1 MVSYLITDPKYYTQD
16 LDQFEK
22 NFTLHARAHKPDF
35 ALLRD
40 KDNKDYKNL
49 SKLFVFLCDSLDVKS
64 FIHSDVDLALSLK
77 AYGVHLPFSL
87 ISHLK
92 KAKENNLFSIVSTHS
107 LQEALQAQ
115 EMGANAITYSPIF
128 DTPNKGKPVGLE
140 KLKEII
146 DKIRINCFSLGGIVS
161 PLHVKECL
169 HVNPY
174 GFASIRY
181 FTRR

>member
-1 MVSYLITDPKYYTQD
+1 MTSYLITDSRYYGKTPKE
-16 LDQFEK
+16 LEE
-22 NFTLHARAHKPDF
+22 NLSLHATKHKPTF

-40 KDNKDYKNL
+40 KKSDIYKEL
-49 SKLFVFLCDSLDVKS
+49 AEVFVPLCKSLHVKS
-64 FIHSDVDLALSLK
+64 FLHVDVDLAIFLG
-77 AYGVHLPFSL
+77 AYGVHLPFSHIL
-87 ISHLK
+87 HVK
-92 KAKENNLFSIVSTHS
+92 KARENRLFCIVSTHS
-107 LQEALQAQ
+107 LQEALKAQ

-146 DKIRINCFSLGGIVS
+146 DKITINCFSLGGIIT
-161 PLHVKECL
+161 PLHVNKCL

-181 FTRR
+181 FTT